1 MWQNNL
7 LKFYLEHDIAKAK
20 DFSSELIH
28 DLGNILPENDVCD
41 LKFSLATAFALEGQD
56 IDSSQKYFKECLDV
70 PNPLM
75 KGFALNNLGM
85 TYFYKFV
92 ALSSEIGD
100 PQGAGLDAVK
110 PVIENFEASILHLK
124 SSVRAFE
131 GFDKRFEEITSE
143 AAEGES

>member
-7 LKFYLEHDIAKAK
+7 LKFYLEHDLVKAK
-20 DFSSELIH
+20 DFSRELID
-28 DLGNILPENDVCD
+28 DLGNILPAADVAD
-41 LKFSLATAFALEGQD
+41 LKFSLATAYALEGQD
-56 IDSSQKYFKECLDV
+56 IDTAQKYFKECLEI

-92 ALSSEIGD
+92 AMSSEISD

-110 PVIENFEASILHLK
+110 PVIENFEAAILHLK
-124 SSVRAFE
+124 SSVRTFE
-131 GFDKRFEEITSE
+131 
-143 AAEGES
+143 